1 MGILIDSDI
10 IIDFLNN
17 QNPAVDF
24 FKDSTTNKEFFMS
37 VISWIEIVY
46 GFKKNKASNK
56 IKIFQNLLEEFQI
69 PVISIDEQVAE
80 TYLDVKIELEKKNNS
95 LADFDLLIAAT
106 ALSRK
111 LTLVTRNKKHFS
123 RIKNLQIL
131 SLLTNI
137 S

>member
-1 MGILIDSDI
+1 
-10 IIDFLNN
+10 
-17 QNPAVDF
+17 
-24 FKDSTTNKEFFMS
+24 MS